1 VHVLENNPVMLLFV
15 IAAAGVA
22 VAKVRVRGFSV
33 GIAAVLFVGILLGS
47 LDSRLQIPEEI
58 WVLGL
63 AVFVYT
69 IGLASGPG
77 FVRALRRRGVS
88 ANLLVLGALTAAAGV
103 AYGVHAV
110 LPAASR
116 AEVAGSFTGG
126 VTNTPALATVLQ
138 SLEGTPAEVI
148 NVPVVGYSLSYPLG
162 VVVPLLVVAP
172 LLRRSRRQQAPL
184 VSRSIVI
191 EHPVAPLGELRRAYG
206 SQVAFG
212 RVQQGTSVTVATDEL
227 VLAPGDIVSVVGP
240 LEEVMDVAGELGRV
254 AAHPIEFD
262 HRAVDVRRVVVSSR
276 RVAGVAIDSL
286 GLDERFGATI
296 TRIRRGDVDLV
307 AEPEMQLELGDRVRV
322 VCARERM
329 PEVSRFL
336 GDSYRALGEIDVLS
350 FGFGIAAGLA
360 LGAIALPLPGGGSFE
375 LGSAGGP
382 LVVGLALGAIGRTGP
397 MVWQLPYT
405 ASLTLRQFGT
415 VIFLAGIGLRAGG
428 TFGGAVTDP
437 SSLYAFL
444 AGALVTLVALALL
457 MAGGSRVLHLSPET
471 LAGVIAGAQTQPAV
485 LAFAS
490 EQLEDDREVNIGY
503 ATVYPVALISK
514 IILAQLILGV
524 A

>member
-1 VHVLENNPVMLLFV
+1 
-15 IAAAGVA
+15 
-22 VAKVRVRGFSV
+22 
-33 GIAAVLFVGILLGS
+33 
-47 LDSRLQIPEEI
+47 
-58 WVLGL
+58 
-63 AVFVYT
+63 
-69 IGLASGPG
+69 
-77 FVRALRRRGVS
+77 
-88 ANLLVLGALTAAAGV
+88 
-103 AYGVHAV
+103 
-110 LPAASR
+110 
-116 AEVAGSFTGG
+116 
-126 VTNTPALATVLQ
+126 
-138 SLEGTPAEVI
+138 
-148 NVPVVGYSLSYPLG
+148 
-162 VVVPLLVVAP
+162 
-172 LLRRSRRQQAPL
+172 
-184 VSRSIVI
+184 
-191 EHPVAPLGELRRAYG
+191 
-206 SQVAFG
+206 
-212 RVQQGTSVTVATDEL
+212 
-227 VLAPGDIVSVVGP
+227 VSVVGP

-329 PEVSRFL
+329 PDVSRFL

-428 TFGGAVTDP
+428 TFGGAVKRVLVDDRP
-437 SSLYAFL
+437 SRGVDRVGSRFVRASSRAPTSPSVRPLSFTWIVRCACASPEPAGLPEPEPRVANRERRSASLPESPSRAQDRCSCGPFTFL
-444 AGALVTLVALALL
+444 ASIARRPGAT
-457 MAGGSRVLHLSPET
+457 RHLHEKRP
-471 LAGVIAGAQTQPAV
+471 AGAA
-485 LAFAS
+485 A
-490 EQLEDDREVNIGY
+490 DRSCG
-503 ATVYPVALISK
+503 
-514 IILAQLILGV
+514 Q
-524 A
+524 